1 MTSPSTRSGKAGG
14 FTLIELMVVVTII
27 GILVGIL
34 LPVINSVIRNGQIQQ
49 AKADVSTLEIALRAY
64 QTRYTR
70 FPAATGEPGQP
81 VRQALL
87 DILSGSDAGSDNP
100 AGVRFLEYKSSS
112 VQNGEY
118 VDPWGK
124 PYQVSTDTNLD
135 NQNASLSIPRPI
147 LVWSGG
153 PDEDLST
160 LHDNI
165 KHW

>member
-1 MTSPSTRSGKAGG
+1 MSGKARG
-14 FTLIELMVVVTII
+14 FTLIELLVVVTII
-27 GILVGIL
+27 GILLGIL
-34 LPVINSVIRNGQIQQ
+34 LPVINAVILNAQKQQ
-49 AKADVSTLEIALRAY
+49 ANTEVKALEIALRAY

-70 FPAATGEPGQP
+70 FPPGTGEPGQA
-81 VRQALL
+81 VRQTLL
-87 DILSGSDAGSDNP
+87 DILSGANSGADNP

-135 NQNASLSIPRPI
+135 NRNGSLSVARPI

-160 LHDNI
+160 LNDNI
-165 KHW
+165 KNW